1 MVSGSCS
8 IMEDSRTLPI
18 IKRPELI
25 EISQEND
32 EQTKSKI
39 EPKIEED
46 KSHEIVSW
54 EITDIIKGKT
64 FRIEW

>member
-1 MVSGSCS
+1 MSFKY
-8 IMEDSRTLPI
+8 PI
-18 IKRPELI
+18 NAGIKKPELI

-32 EQTKSKI
+32 EQMKSKN
-39 EPKIEED
+39 EPKIS
-46 KSHEIVSW
+46 KTNLHEIVSW

>member
-1 MVSGSCS
+1 MSFKY
-8 IMEDSRTLPI
+8 PI
-18 IKRPELI
+18 NAGIKRPELI

-32 EQTKSKI
+32 EQIKSKVM
-39 EPKIEED
+39 PKID
-46 KSHEIVSW
+46 QTNSHETVNW

>member
-1 MVSGSCS
+1 
-8 IMEDSRTLPI
+8 MEDSRTLPI